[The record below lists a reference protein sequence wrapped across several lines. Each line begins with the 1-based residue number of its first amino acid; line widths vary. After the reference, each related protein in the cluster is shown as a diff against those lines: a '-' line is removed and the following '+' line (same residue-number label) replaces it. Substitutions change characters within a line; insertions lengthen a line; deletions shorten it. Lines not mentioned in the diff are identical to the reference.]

1 MLNICSNKI
10 KFPQQLKFN
19 LKMILISVKMT
30 AKYFTNE
37 NYNGIVPINSDNGNW
52 NFIIGPC
59 PAASEYYAKQ
69 SSI

>member
-1 MLNICSNKI
+1 
-10 KFPQQLKFN
+10 
-19 LKMILISVKMT
+19 MILISVKMT